1 MYCTQCGYNNPISVQ
16 YCKNCEIDLRP
27 NSAVSN
33 GSNNA
38 EVLVYAGFWTRFLAE
53 FLDLLLIA
61 GGVILMLIAIA
72 GLMIVGGRDN
82 IVDNHLAVSIFYI
95 VIAGLSLAYFILM
108 ESGEQCATFGKRWM
122 NIKILDTSGRRLSP
136 SRALGRLIAR
146 FLTHLSLLIGFLIQ
160 PVTPRKQALHDLLA
174 KTIVVK
180 ASESQKISVMATLLV
195 LFFALMV
202 PALALFATAG
212 LPVFQQHIQ
221 KVQLEKG
228 MQVGAKATSAVA
240 RFYHNNGRVPAVISE
255 ADRYISTTSHISAID
270 INQQNGEITLTF
282 SEAERKAIR
291 SKHLLFTPA
300 VDTSQSIFW
309 KCHSNDIDTQ
319 ILPATCK

>member
-1 MYCTQCGYNNPISVQ
+1 MYCTQCGYNNPLSVQ
-16 YCKNCEIDLRP
+16 YCKNCEIDLRQ
-27 NSAVSN
+27 NSAGSN
-33 GSNNA
+33 GSNHA
-38 EVLVYAGFWTRFLAE
+38 AVLVYAGFWTRFLAS
-53 FLDLLLIA
+53 FLDLLLIG

-72 GLMIVGGRDN
+72 GLMIVSGRDN
-82 IVDNHLAVSIFYI
+82 IVHNNLAVSIFCFA
-95 VIAGLSLAYFILM
+95 IAGLSFAYFILM

-122 NIKILDTSGRRLSP
+122 NIKILDTSGSRLNT
-136 SRALGRLIAR
+136 SRALGRLIVR
-146 FLTHLSLLIGFLIQ
+146 FVTQLSLLVGFLIQ
-160 PVTPRKQALHDLLA
+160 PFTPRKQALHDLLA
-174 KTIVVK
+174 GTIVVR
-180 ASESQKISVMATLLV
+180 ANESQKISVMATLLV

-202 PALALFATAG
+202 PALALFSTAG
-212 LPVFQQHIQ
+212 LPIFQQYIQ

-240 RFYHNNGRVPAVISE
+240 RFYHNNGRVPAVIAD
-255 ADRYISTTSHISAID
+255 ADRYLGTTSHISAID

-300 VDTSQSIFW
+300 VDTSQSIIW

-319 ILPATCK
+319 RLPESCK